1 MHRFKSINSKHM
13 FTRVK
18 RKYSSTR
25 AKRTYRFTKDH
36 TALLGLTG
44 SKDLHTLTGHPGLLK
59 FLDWIDLIFLGFD
72 NDPILIVPILH
83 GCNRV

>member
-1 MHRFKSINSKHM
+1 MELTKCTGLRASTVNICLLESKGN
-13 FTRVK
+13 TVPQEL
-18 RKYSSTR
+18 
-25 AKRTYRFTKDH
+25 KDH

-72 NDPILIVPILH
+72 NDPILIVPILR